1 MTVLAWTYLPR
12 GMFALRLE
20 APGRAKVRLKFRM
33 PRGWA
38 LAASVPLLAGC
49 ERVQSA
55 LDPSGSGARAI
66 YGVWQLFFWTCTA
79 VFIVVA
85 AGLGWALLRS
95 RAGGVLAA
103 PRMPPNSST
112 ERRLDLALQIGVGLT
127 VAILLAFTAA
137 SYSVGT
143 TLFYSPDSPV
153 EVELTGHR
161 WWWEVRYAGSG
172 FATANEIYVPVG
184 KPVRITLRADD
195 VIHSFWVPNLHGK
208 MDLIP
213 GQTNHL
219 VFTAE
224 EPGIYRGQCAEFCGQ
239 QHAFMALYVVAAPAQ
254 GFARWRE
261 QQDRP
266 APEPAND
273 AQQRGR
279 DVFADNCA
287 ACHTIRG
294 FKEEGKLAPDLTHV
308 ASRISLGAGRLPNS
322 RGNRAG
328 WIVDAPRLKP
338 HVYMP
343 SFPLQPSDLQALLDY
358 FDTLR

>member
-1 MTVLAWTYLPR
+1 VHPD
-12 GMFALRLE
+12 
-20 APGRAKVRLKFRM
+20 RLKL
-33 PRGWA
+33 RGFTA
-38 LAASVPLLAGC
+38 PVRAAAAGVGALLAGC

-55 LDPSGSGARAI
+55 LDPSGSGAKAI

-79 VFIVVA
+79 VFLVVI
-85 AGLGWALLRS
+85 AGLAWALLRS
-95 RAGGVLAA
+95 RSTDTPAA
-103 PRMPPNSST
+103 PRMPPNPST
-112 ERRLDLALQIGVGLT
+112 ERRLDFALQIGIGLT

-143 TLFYSPDSPV
+143 TLFYSPESPLD
-153 EVELTGHR
+153 VELTGHR
-161 WWWEVRYAGSG
+161 WWWEARYPGSA
-172 FATANEIYVPVG
+172 FATANEIHVPVG

-224 EPGIYRGQCAEFCGQ
+224 DPGIYRGQCAEFCGQ
-239 QHAFMALYVVAAPAQ
+239 QHAFMALYVVAGPDRD
-254 GFARWRE
+254 FERWRQ

-273 AQQRGR
+273 AQKHGR
-279 DVFADNCA
+279 VVFADNCA

-294 FKEEGKLAPDLTHV
+294 FKEEGKLGPDLTHV
-308 ASRISLGAGRLPNS
+308 ASRISIGAGRLPNS

-328 WIVDAPRLKP
+328 WIVDPQRLKP